1 MRLWVA
7 VVCGFALVVAA
18 LIVEAPAS
26 LADWRLGAM
35 TGDRLHLANAS
46 GTLWNG
52 SGDLVAPGSSLQQ
65 HIAWRLERWPLLRG
79 EVRGTLATDV
89 DADRVGSFVVGHDK
103 VELEGFE
110 LAMPMEALLRAAGA
124 PLLFASPGGDFGIHI
139 DRFVRDADALDVAL
153 AVQWRNAS
161 LPGLGPFARVMLGD
175 VHAELSGHGHEVSG
189 PLANT
194 GGEVEIDGVVTAVA
208 GGPPRVEATIRP
220 RAGIDRER
228 ASSLALALSALGPA
242 DAEGRVRVAWPR

>member
-7 VVCGFALVVAA
+7 VVCGVALVVAA

-26 LADWRLGAM
+26 VADWRLGAM
-35 TGDRLHLANAS
+35 TGDRLHIANAS
-46 GTLWNG
+46 GTLWDG
-52 SGDLVAPGSSLQQ
+52 SGDLLASGSSVRR

-79 EVRGTLATDV
+79 ELRGTLATDA
-89 DADRVGSFVVGHDK
+89 DDDRVGSFVVDHAK

-124 PLLFASPGGDFGIHI
+124 PPLIASAGGDFGVHV

-175 VHAELSGHGHEVSG
+175 IHTELSGRGREVSG

-194 GGEVEIDGVVTAVA
+194 GGEVEIDGTVTAVA
-208 GGPPRVEATIRP
+208 DGAPRVEATIRP

-228 ASSLALALSALGPA
+228 ASTLALALSALGPA